1 MNLKKI
7 LVLLVTVCLSCSAC
21 LPKST
26 SRGSISNPISRQNDA
41 VEEEEE
47 TYPHHVL
54 EEENVEELPI
64 ASWGKKYTTPWALIK
79 VVDRFLLFVT

>member
-1 MNLKKI
+1 MKLKRKLI
-7 LVLLVTVCLSCSAC
+7 LIIAICLSCSAC

-64 ASWGKKYTTPWALIK
+64 ASWGEELYNPIGF
-79 VVDRFLLFVT
+79 D